1 MAISDTV
8 RMADLLALFTSSLPV
23 RVWLKDNRGA
33 YIFVNDRMVS
43 DFSIERQKW
52 IGSTDEQLFPDIS
65 RAIRRNDLAVL
76 SDGQPLRTTDLIE
89 RQGVREYALVLR
101 FPVEIDGERHLGGL
115 GIDVKNEI
123 SGLLELHR
131 VQEQRHRNER
141 LRSLGELVSGL
152 VHDLSNSL
160 NAARLRL
167 DVLRAKVEDDSKVQ
181 DDVDVVI
188 RSITAAA
195 ERIRGVQ
202 DFVRAGR
209 DTELTSLDLKLL
221 IHDAIELVDAVLKS
235 PTLFGGRIQIECN
248 LPESLPLVIGLS
260 TELKHVFANLLL
272 NARDAMEEGG
282 AIKVTAKTSVDTVTV
297 VVADNGPGISP
308 ENLAKVFSPFFTTKP
323 TGSGLG
329 LSMAKDVM
337 TRIGGAITVANA
349 AAGGAEFVLTFQKAN
364 SE

>member
-1 MAISDTV
+1 M
-8 RMADLLALFTSSLPV
+8 
-23 RVWLKDNRGA
+23 
-33 YIFVNDRMVS
+33 
-43 DFSIERQKW
+43 
-52 IGSTDEQLFPDIS
+52 
-65 RAIRRNDLAVL
+65 
-76 SDGQPLRTTDLIE
+76 
-89 RQGVREYALVLR
+89 
-101 FPVEIDGERHLGGL
+101 
-115 GIDVKNEI
+115 
-123 SGLLELHR
+123 
-131 VQEQRHRNER
+131 
-141 LRSLGELVSGL
+141 
-152 VHDLSNSL
+152 
-160 NAARLRL
+160 
-167 DVLRAKVEDDSKVQ
+167 
-181 DDVDVVI
+181 
-188 RSITAAA
+188 
-195 ERIRGVQ
+195 
-202 DFVRAGR
+202 
-209 DTELTSLDLKLL
+209 L